1 MFVLLFVIL
10 FVFVV
15 PTLCLRKRAPAP
27 PDMCAVL
34 CRYLDAPS
42 ADVRATLAS
51 VLLPDNTLL
60 SYRLLVQW
68 IGSVTFLPHIVG
80 LHLRPA
86 VTAEFAAE
94 YANAKRIL
102 RRITQDR
109 FGKVTKG
116 NARVYNEYM
125 KQLRCHRY

>member
-1 MFVLLFVIL
+1 MFVLLFV
-10 FVFVV
+10 FVLVV
-15 PTLCLRKRAPAP
+15 PTLCLRKHAPAP

-51 VLLPDNTLL
+51 VLLPDNSVL

-68 IGSVTFLPHIVG
+68 IGSVTFLPHMVSI
-80 LHLRPA
+80 HLRPA
-86 VTAEFAAE
+86 ATAEFAAE

-102 RRITQDR
+102 RQITQIR
-109 FGKVTKG
+109 FGKVTKR
-116 NARVYNEYM
+116 NARVGNECM